1 MEKRTKIVYVNSIV
15 ALGSQICQVLIG
27 FITRKLFIDY
37 LGVEYL
43 GYNSVFANI
52 LQMLNLADLG
62 IGVAITSYL
71 YKPLSENN
79 KKKITAIMYIYKK
92 LYSIIGFIVLGVG
105 LVVSFFLKTLIPD
118 ANCGIWYLRLLFY
131 INLVGTV
138 STYFLAYKRTL
149 LIADQKSY
157 LTNIVDTVTY
167 FVFSLIQLILL
178 IIVPNYI
185 IYLSIGIAKNIISNI
200 ILK

>member
-185 IYLSIGIAKNIISNI
+185 IYLSIGNTKTQ
-200 ILK
+200 

>member
-43 GYNSVFANI
+43 GYNSVFGNI

-157 LTNIVDTVTY
+157 LTNIADTATY
-167 FVFSLIQLILL
+167 FVFSLKELIRFPQLPFWL
-178 IIVPNYI
+178 P
-185 IYLSIGIAKNIISNI
+185 
-200 ILK
+200 